1 MRVGIG
7 FDLHRFTKD
16 RKLILCG
23 VEIPYEKGLLG
34 HSDADVALHALTDAI
49 LGAAGLPDIGILFP
63 DDDPRFKG
71 AASKIFLKE
80 ALRLIGEKGL
90 YVYQVD
96 LVLILDQPKIAPYR
110 EAMQTNLSRWLK
122 IPRDRVGL
130 KAKTT
135 EGLGFWGGEAV
146 AAWATAVLKDGSHA

>member
-7 FDLHRFTKD
+7 FDLHRFTEG

-49 LGAAGLPDIGILFP
+49 LGAAGLPDIGTLFP
-63 DDDPRFKG
+63 DSDPRFQG
-71 AASKIFLKE
+71 MASHYFLKE

-90 YVYQVD
+90 RVYQVD
-96 LVLILDQPKIAPYR
+96 LVLILDRPRIAPYR
-110 EAMQTNLSRWLK
+110 EAMLANLSRWLE
-122 IPRDRVGL
+122 IPRDCVGL
-130 KAKTT
+130 KGKTT
-135 EGLGFWGGEAV
+135 EGLGFSGEEAV
-146 AAWATAVLKDGSHA
+146 AAWATAVLRDGS

>member
-7 FDLHRFTKD
+7 FDLHRFTEG

-23 VEIPYEKGLLG
+23 VEIPYEKGLFG

-49 LGAAGLPDIGILFP
+49 LGAAGLPDIGTLFP
-63 DDDPRFKG
+63 DGDPRFQG
-71 AASKIFLKE
+71 MASQYFLKE

-90 YVYQVD
+90 RVYQVD
-96 LVLILDQPKIAPYR
+96 LVLILDRPRIAPYR
-110 EAMQTNLSRWLK
+110 EAMLANLSRWLE
-122 IPRDRVGL
+122 IPRDCVGL

-135 EGLGFWGGEAV
+135 EGLGFSGEEAV
-146 AAWATAVLKDGSHA
+146 ATWATAVLRDGS